1 MELNLKTQQNKLIS
15 LFRVSLM
22 FFLFF
27 FVQQT
32 VASSQSITLP
42 SHNITIKDAF
52 SEIEKQTGMSVD
64 YDESVINLNKQ
75 VNASVNNK
83 SLNETLALILK
94 ESGCTFVIRNNHI
107 IISAQTVQQQQKQ
120 VTISGTVSDNLGP
133 IAGANVVEKGTTN
146 GIITDMDG
154 NYTLSVPQGA
164 VIQFSYI
171 GYVTKEITVD
181 SQKNINVQLAE
192 KTGFSEEDAD
202 TVKECLRTLFVN
214 DASSARPD
222 GSMEVVKLFWW
233 RHSCKDGQ
241 YSSAKVHRSVKV
253 ALRDAGTIPTSADD
267 YVISLE
273 ALPGLEP
280 EVIDGV

>member
-83 SLNETLALILK
+83 SLNETLALMH
-94 ESGCTFVIRNNHI
+94 IRHPEQSHHHLCPNG
-107 IISAQTVQQQQKQ
+107 STATEA
-120 VTISGTVSDNLGP
+120 SDDFRYG
-133 IAGANVVEKGTTN
+133 K
-146 GIITDMDG
+146 
-154 NYTLSVPQGA
+154 
-164 VIQFSYI
+164 
-171 GYVTKEITVD
+171 
-181 SQKNINVQLAE
+181 
-192 KTGFSEEDAD
+192 
-202 TVKECLRTLFVN
+202 
-214 DASSARPD
+214 
-222 GSMEVVKLFWW
+222 
-233 RHSCKDGQ
+233 
-241 YSSAKVHRSVKV
+241 
-253 ALRDAGTIPTSADD
+253 
-267 YVISLE
+267 
-273 ALPGLEP
+273 
-280 EVIDGV
+280 

>member
-181 SQKNINVQLAE
+181 SQQNIKEAERGRRRRLWDGQEKRPSRVCCPCRSGNFAGITEYQLGFGI
-192 KTGFSEEDAD
+192 TG
-202 TVKECLRTLFVN
+202 
-214 DASSARPD
+214 D
-222 GSMEVVKLFWW
+222 GSRTERKL
-233 RHSCKDGQ
+233 G
-241 YSSAKVHRSVKV
+241 
-253 ALRDAGTIPTSADD
+253 I
-267 YVISLE
+267 
-273 ALPGLEP
+273 
-280 EVIDGV
+280 

>member
-107 IISAQTVQQQQKQ
+107 IISAQTVQQQQ

-192 KTGFSEEDAD
+192 DAQKLD
-202 TVKECLRTLFVN
+202 
-214 DASSARPD
+214 
-222 GSMEVVKLFWW
+222 EVVVVGYGTAKKSDRISAWV
-233 RHSCKDGQ
+233 RHYRGRFPD
-241 YSSAKVHRSVKV
+241 
-253 ALRDAGTIPTSADD
+253 
-267 YVISLE
+267 
-273 ALPGLEP
+273 
-280 EVIDGV
+280 

>member
-94 ESGCTFVIRNNHI
+94 ESGCTFVISPN
-107 IISAQTVQQQQKQ
+107 
-120 VTISGTVSDNLGP
+120 
-133 IAGANVVEKGTTN
+133 TTN
-146 GIITDMDG
+146 H
-154 NYTLSVPQGA
+154 L
-164 VIQFSYI
+164 
-171 GYVTKEITVD
+171 
-181 SQKNINVQLAE
+181 
-192 KTGFSEEDAD
+192 
-202 TVKECLRTLFVN
+202 
-214 DASSARPD
+214 
-222 GSMEVVKLFWW
+222 
-233 RHSCKDGQ
+233 
-241 YSSAKVHRSVKV
+241 
-253 ALRDAGTIPTSADD
+253 
-267 YVISLE
+267 
-273 ALPGLEP
+273 
-280 EVIDGV
+280 

>member
-83 SLNETLALILK
+83 SLNETLALIQWFL
-94 ESGCTFVIRNNHI
+94 
-107 IISAQTVQQQQKQ
+107 
-120 VTISGTVSDNLGP
+120 
-133 IAGANVVEKGTTN
+133 
-146 GIITDMDG
+146 
-154 NYTLSVPQGA
+154 
-164 VIQFSYI
+164 
-171 GYVTKEITVD
+171 
-181 SQKNINVQLAE
+181 
-192 KTGFSEEDAD
+192 
-202 TVKECLRTLFVN
+202 
-214 DASSARPD
+214 
-222 GSMEVVKLFWW
+222 
-233 RHSCKDGQ
+233 HS
-241 YSSAKVHRSVKV
+241 
-253 ALRDAGTIPTSADD
+253 L
-267 YVISLE
+267 
-273 ALPGLEP
+273 
-280 EVIDGV
+280 

>member
-181 SQKNINVQLAE
+181 SRRTSTCSWR
-192 KTGFSEEDAD
+192 KT
-202 TVKECLRTLFVN
+202 
-214 DASSARPD
+214 
-222 GSMEVVKLFWW
+222 
-233 RHSCKDGQ
+233 
-241 YSSAKVHRSVKV
+241 HRSWTKSSSSVMGRPRK
-253 ALRDAGTIPTSADD
+253 ATW
-267 YVISLE
+267 
-273 ALPGLEP
+273 PGLLSVPIWELCRNHRISAWVRHYRGRFP
-280 EVIDGV
+280 D

>member
-171 GYVTKEITVD
+171 GYVTKEAGRSRRRRLWDGQEKRPGRVCCPCRSGNFAGITEY
-181 SQKNINVQLAE
+181 QLGFGI
-192 KTGFSEEDAD
+192 TG
-202 TVKECLRTLFVN
+202 
-214 DASSARPD
+214 D
-222 GSMEVVKLFWW
+222 GSRTERKL
-233 RHSCKDGQ
+233 G
-241 YSSAKVHRSVKV
+241 
-253 ALRDAGTIPTSADD
+253 I
-267 YVISLE
+267 
-273 ALPGLEP
+273 
-280 EVIDGV
+280 